1 MIPDNIQANI
11 MKYLNNGVSGS
22 SQPQKP
28 VVSEII
34 YEQDYFF
41 GITSNLYITE
51 DKQYWVAGGFFK
63 REQADTRVQVLG
75 IMNVENAING
85 DEYEF
90 ITIPN
95 YGSYSVANIW
105 NIDRDE
111 EGRFY
116 GIISFND
123 TQRISHPFLVIFND
137 FLTDGI
143 IQINKAYK
151 LDDYTFIGPAG
162 SNIPLRGNSTK
173 KIEGTGKYIVYD
185 YSFGYNSKNYYY
197 FTIFDTDVNT
207 GPKIEKVYT
216 KIFNNVYAGINLYSV
231 NAESETPYILLE
243 YYDETELVD
252 TSIVKKNYKVD
263 KLILTTDNTEDLVVT
278 INSTNLY
285 TAPSGYTDKAPRY
298 TSNEDN
304 GYYAEAILVKETGN
318 TQTLKYI
325 LVRADGSKIDIDFP
339 STFSLTNYSNINYSI
354 TNSFIILRLF
364 GDTRISYVYKI
375 DYTNN
380 SLVFISNLDQVF
392 PTGTI

>member
-1 MIPDNIQANI
+1 M
-11 MKYLNNGVSGS
+11 
-22 SQPQKP
+22 
-28 VVSEII
+28 
-34 YEQDYFF
+34 
-41 GITSNLYITE
+41 
-51 DKQYWVAGGFFK
+51 
-63 REQADTRVQVLG
+63 
-75 IMNVENAING
+75 
-85 DEYEF
+85 
-90 ITIPN
+90 
-95 YGSYSVANIW
+95 
-105 NIDRDE
+105 
-111 EGRFY
+111 
-116 GIISFND
+116 
-123 TQRISHPFLVIFND
+123 
-137 FLTDGI
+137 
-143 IQINKAYK
+143 
-151 LDDYTFIGPAG
+151 GPAG

-252 TSIVKKNYKVD
+252 TSIVRKNYKVD
-263 KLILTTDNTEDLVVT
+263 KLILTTDNTEDIVVT

-285 TAPSGYTDKAPRY
+285 TAPSGYTDNSPRY

-304 GYYAEAILVKETGN
+304 GYYAQAVLVKETEN
-318 TQTLKYI
+318 TQTLKYV

-339 STFSLTNYSNINYSI
+339 STFSLTNYSGINYSI

-364 GDTRISYVYKI
+364 GDTRISYIYKI

-392 PTGTI
+392 PTGTNYSLSDVVILKQYNLYFCFTNNLVRKPIIFVIRDVPTYGRDCILKQKLLNSKLFRAIKKYRNRRANIQ